1 MRLLSNEHL
10 KWKKYIKSVVR
21 LFDLVSF
28 DNLALQQLN
37 VNNDFLKSFS
47 ELNLD
52 WNNFYQGEHSMYINA
67 VDEYFS
73 PSSRSDMKIGFDKMS
88 LIQFF
93 QFCETEHV
101 KNKDF
106 RS

>member
-1 MRLLSNEHL
+1 MSNEHL

-37 VNNDFLKSFS
+37 VNSDFVKSFS

-73 PSSRSDMKIGFDKMS
+73 PSSRSNMKVSFDKMS

-93 QFCETEHV
+93 QFCETEQA

-106 RS
+106 RN